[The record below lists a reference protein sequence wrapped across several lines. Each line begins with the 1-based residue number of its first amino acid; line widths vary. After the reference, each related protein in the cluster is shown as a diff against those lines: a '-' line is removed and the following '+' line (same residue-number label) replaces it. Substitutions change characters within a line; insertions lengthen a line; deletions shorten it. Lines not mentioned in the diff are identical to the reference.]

1 VTYSEFLAECN
12 ARTIFKSVAIE
23 NDKIRAALAARD
35 DEEVKRL
42 LDTDF

>member
-1 VTYSEFLAECN
+1 MTYSEFLAECN

-35 DEEVKRL
+35 DDEVKRL
-42 LDTDF
+42 LDTEF

>member
-1 VTYSEFLAECN
+1 MTYSEFLAECN

-42 LDTDF
+42 LDTEF

>member
-23 NDKIRAALAARD
+23 NDKIRAALAARACSVSVHD
-35 DEEVKRL
+35 MLDKR
-42 LDTDF
+42 

>member
-1 VTYSEFLAECN
+1 MTYTEFLTECN

-23 NDKIRAALAARD
+23 NEKIRAALAARD

-42 LDTDF
+42 LDTEF